1 MDGTEPWIHP
11 SSIID
16 DGSLI
21 GNGTKI
27 WHYSHIMDNVSIGQ
41 NCTLGQNIMIGS
53 GVTIGSGCKIQ
64 NNVSIFSGDILEE
77 NVFCGPSSVFTNV
90 LYPRAEIDRRDEF
103 KETFVRTGVSIGA
116 NATILCGITI
126 GEYAMIGSGAVVT
139 KNIPHDENKINEMLK
154 IFLLHYTHNIDDDSV
169 LFENVETVLKLIKSK
184 KLKLAVCTNKMEKL
198 SNMLLEKLGVLH
210 YFDYLVGGDTFAKSK
225 PDPFPLIEIC
235 KKLSVSENE
244 SIMIGDSATDLNAG
258 HNANMPVVLVGY
270 GYTDNKNIYNDA
282 DLVINNF
289 SQLTELIE

>member
-1 MDGTEPWIHP
+1 MLSELNEP
-11 SSIID
+11 
-16 DGSLI
+16 L
-21 GNGTKI
+21 
-27 WHYSHIMDNVSIGQ
+27 
-41 NCTLGQNIMIGS
+41 
-53 GVTIGSGCKIQ
+53 VT
-64 NNVSIFSGDILEE
+64 LEE
-77 NVFCGPSSVFTNV
+77 IRNLVGYGARE
-90 LYPRAEIDRRDEF
+90 LIRR
-103 KETFVRTGVSIGA
+103 TA
-116 NATILCGITI
+116 
-126 GEYAMIGSGAVVT
+126 VT
-139 KNIPHDENKINEMLK
+139 KNIPHDDDKINEMLK
-154 IFLLHYTHNIDDDSV
+154 IFLLHYTHNIDDDSI